1 MTYENETIK
10 RMSVFILNKLNLF
23 VQDKLSEEDLFL
35 YKNLIAATLR
45 ILNIQEPDQ
54 KTIEYL
60 DFYKYIDLINNL
72 EDKMINKQDLN
83 EQLHEYRLA
92 AVCGDMLDCMQD
104 LPTEKDFSIIPYTP
118 TKKTIYA
125 DFNTLGKIEEDL
137 KNNLFIFDKDKFE
150 FIYSPNH
157 LEEVYRM
164 NVDEYR
170 DMRIHTITVLT
181 RNNLILPLYNKLS
194 FNTEDPSYSYNRV
207 IRNLK
212 ISDLAEEKREL
223 DVEKRKIYL
232 PENINLSKTIN
243 NVLDVFSVIPKERIN
258 FKTEKFKNLDELRNC
273 IYSMYQLFDDYGYYV
288 DKKKR
293 TIKSSAYDIEHIIY
307 ATKCDY
313 FVTDDK
319 NCFKR
324 AEQIFRKIKCNTKV
338 LKYNELCDMIKTCD

>member
-1 MTYENETIK
+1 MGKNMTYENETIK
-10 RMSVFILNKLNLF
+10 RISVFILNKLNLF
-23 VQDKLSEEDLFL
+23 VQDKLSEEELFL
-35 YKNLIAATLR
+35 YKDLISATLR
-45 ILNIQEPDQ
+45 ILNIQEPEHE
-54 KTIEYL
+54 TIEYL
-60 DFYKYIDLINNL
+60 DFYKYIDLIKNL
-72 EDKMINKQDLN
+72 EDKIINKQELN

-104 LPTEKDFSIIPYTP
+104 WP

-125 DFNTLGKIEEDL
+125 DFNTLGKIEEEL

-181 RNNLILPLYNKLS
+181 RNNLILPLSNELS

-232 PENINLSKTIN
+232 PENKNLSKTIN
-243 NVLDVFSVIPKERIN
+243 NALDVFTVIPSERIN
-258 FKTEKFKNLDELRNC
+258 FKTEKFKNLEELRNC

-293 TIKSSAYDIEHIIY
+293 TIKSSAYDIEHLIY

-338 LKYNELCDMIKTCD
+338 LKYNELCDMIKTSD